1 MAVDMK
7 SASSK
12 ITNDN
17 SNFEET
23 AFTKE
28 TDYISDDEETSNIAD
43 NLKNGNSE
51 LPTIYAPQNLTARS
65 DGSNNNGFPSIS
77 SSEPETESSYK
88 KIEDAAYSE
97 ILKQSL
103 NNDIIIGELLQHYSN
118 SFKDKQQQK
127 SKLKNKFFCWI
138 MILLSVITAGCFALP
153 ILAIFFKKDIATI
166 IVSASASVIE
176 FSIAF
181 LKLPKIVAEYLFDKG
196 EDKAMAKFVSDTHK
210 YTLKRTNR
218 KK

>member
-1 MAVDMK
+1 MVVDTK
-7 SASSK
+7 SGSPEIK
-12 ITNDN
+12 NDN
-17 SNFEET
+17 SNFGET
-23 AFTKE
+23 APTE
-28 TDYISDDEETSNIAD
+28 GMNSIPDDEETSSNAD
-43 NLKNGNSE
+43 DLENGNSE
-51 LPTIYAPQNLTARS
+51 LQTIYAPQNLSACS
-65 DGSNNNGFPSIS
+65 DGGKNNGFPNIS

-88 KIEDAAYSE
+88 KIEDAAFAE

-103 NNDIIIGELLQHYSN
+103 NNDVIIGKLLKHYSK
-118 SFKDKQQQK
+118 SFKGKQEQK
-127 SKLKNKFFCWI
+127 SKLKNWFFYWI
-138 MILLSVITAGCFALP
+138 MILLSVVTAGCFALP
-153 ILAIFFKKDIATI
+153 ILAIFFNKDMATV

>member
-1 MAVDMK
+1 MAVDTK
-7 SASSK
+7 SGSPE

-23 AFTKE
+23 TPTEE
-28 TDYISDDEETSNIAD
+28 TNSFLDGEETSSNA
-43 NLKNGNSE
+43 E

-65 DGSNNNGFPSIS
+65 DDSNNNGFPNIS

-88 KIEDAAYSE
+88 KIEDAAFAE

-103 NNDIIIGELLQHYSN
+103 DNDVIIGKLLKHYSK
-118 SFKDKQQQK
+118 SFKGKQEQK
-127 SKLKNKFFCWI
+127 SKLKNWFFYWI
-138 MILLSVITAGCFALP
+138 MILLSVVTAGCFALP
-153 ILAIFFKKDIATI
+153 ILAIFSNKDMATV

-196 EDKAMAKFVSDTHK
+196 EDKAMTKFVSDTHK

>member
-1 MAVDMK
+1 MAVDMRPETPE
-7 SASSK
+7 

-17 SNFEET
+17 SNFQETPPIEET
-23 AFTKE
+23 NSFP
-28 TDYISDDEETSNIAD
+28 DDEEASSND
-43 NLKNGNSE
+43 DGFGDGNSE
-51 LPTIYAPQNLTARS
+51 FSTIFAPQNLTPHS
-65 DGSNNNGFPSIS
+65 DSSNNNGFPDIS

-88 KIEDAAYSE
+88 KMEEAAFSE

-103 NNDIIIGELLQHYSN
+103 NNDVIIGELLQHYSN

-127 SKLKNKFFCWI
+127 SKLKNKFFWWI
-138 MILLSVITAGCFALP
+138 MILLSVVTAGCFALP
-153 ILAIFFKKDIATI
+153 ILAIFFKKDMATI

-196 EDKAMAKFVSDTHK
+196 EDKAMTKFVSDTHK